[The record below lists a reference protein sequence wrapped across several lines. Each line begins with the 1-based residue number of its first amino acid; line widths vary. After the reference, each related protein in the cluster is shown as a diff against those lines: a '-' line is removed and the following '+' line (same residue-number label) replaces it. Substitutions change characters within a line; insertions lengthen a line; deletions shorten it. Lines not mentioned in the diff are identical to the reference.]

1 MYAILCVSQE
11 PNTLHSVTL
20 VLRSR
25 GYICISAESAEE
37 AEGAF
42 AGSGADLVILDHAL
56 PGSEKLAQTLKS
68 QRNVPLIMLAGLSDI
83 LPTMGFV
90 DLLCP
95 KPVNGHEVLREVDS
109 FLGGKRKVAGER

>member
-1 MYAILCVSQE
+1 
-11 PNTLHSVTL
+11 

-25 GYICISAESAEE
+25 GYICVSAESVEE

-42 AGSGADLVILDHAL
+42 AGSGADLVIVDHGL
-56 PGSEKLAQTLKS
+56 PGSEKLAENLKNL
-68 QRNVPLIMLAGLSDI
+68 RNVPLIMLAGLSDV
-83 LPTMGFV
+83 LPTMPYV

-109 FLGGKRKVAGER
+109 FLGGKRKVAAER

>member
-1 MYAILCVSQE
+1 VYAILCISQE
-11 PNTLHSVTL
+11 PNTLHSLTS

-25 GYICISAESAEE
+25 GYICISAESDEE

-42 AGSGADLVILDHAL
+42 SGSGADLVILDHAL
-56 PGSEKLAQTLKS
+56 PGSEKLAQSLKA

-83 LPTMGFV
+83 VPTMGYV

-109 FLGGKRKVAGER
+109 FLGGKRKAASDR

>member
-11 PNTLHSVTL
+11 PNTVHSVTL

-25 GYICISAESAEE
+25 GYISLSAESAEE

-42 AGSGADLVILDHAL
+42 SGSGADLVILDHAL
-56 PGSEKLAQTLKS
+56 PGSEKLAEKLKA

-83 LPTMGFV
+83 LPTMASV

-95 KPVNGHEVLREVDS
+95 KPVNGHEVLREVD
-109 FLGGKRKVAGER
+109 

>member
-11 PNTLHSVTL
+11 PSTLHSVTL

-25 GYICISAESAEE
+25 GYICVSAESVEE
-37 AEGAF
+37 AQGAF

-56 PGSEKLAQTLKS
+56 PGSEKLAENLKT

-83 LPTMGFV
+83 VPTMAYV

-95 KPVNGHEVLREVDS
+95 KPVNGHEVLREVES
-109 FLGGKRKVAGER
+109 FLAGKRKVASEH

>member
-11 PNTLHSVTL
+11 PNTVHSVTL

-25 GYICISAESAEE
+25 GYICLSAESAEE

-42 AGSGADLVILDHAL
+42 SGSGADLVILDHAL
-56 PGSEKLAQTLKS
+56 PGSEKLAEKLKA

-83 LPTMGFV
+83 LPTMASV

-109 FLGGKRKVAGER
+109 FLGGKLKVGGEK